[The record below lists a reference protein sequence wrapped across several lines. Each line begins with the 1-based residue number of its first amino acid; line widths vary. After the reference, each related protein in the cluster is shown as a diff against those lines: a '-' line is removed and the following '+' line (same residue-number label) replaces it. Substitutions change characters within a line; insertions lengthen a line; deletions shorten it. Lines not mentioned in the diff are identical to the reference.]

1 MGEIGDDTYEAEAE
15 AELLEEGEVPVAEGT
30 EFVNVTP

>member
-1 MGEIGDDTYEAEAE
+1 MGEIGNNTYEAE

>member
-15 AELLEEGEVPVAEGT
+15 LLASGDVPVAEGT